1 MTTVSD
7 IAKWLEMIAPP
18 QLSADWDNTGLLLG
32 DASADV
38 QRVMTCLTL
47 TDVVVAEAVETR
59 TNLVV
64 SHHPIPFRPIKS
76 ITTAEET
83 GRRLWQLAGN
93 RISVYSP
100 HTRWDSASHGINA
113 QIAHKLD
120 LQNTRPIVPIPIESF
135 AGSQIDVGVGRIGEL
150 TTPLKLAEV
159 VRKTCA
165 AIPYCR
171 PRGVDSG
178 KAIRNIA
185 IVCGSGGSLISSMSE
200 GQCDLF
206 ITGEAT
212 FHQCLDAQS
221 KGIAMLMIGHFAS
234 EKFAMHHLAGM
245 MQTSFPELVVVGS
258 ARETDPVTN
267 W

>member
-7 IAKWLEMIAPP
+7 IAKWLEMIAPG

-32 DASADV
+32 DAEADV
-38 QRVMTCLTL
+38 RTVLTCLTL
-47 TDVVVAEAVETR
+47 TDVVVAEAVETQ

-76 ITTAEET
+76 ITTAEDT
-83 GRRLWQLAGN
+83 GRRLWQLAIN

-100 HTRWDSASHGINA
+100 HTRWDSASDGINA
-113 QIAHKLD
+113 QIAQKLE
-120 LQNTRPIVPIPIESF
+120 LQNVRPIIPIPIE
-135 AGSQIDVGVGRIGEL
+135 GIGDSQVDVGVGRIGEL
-150 TTPLKLAEV
+150 TTPLKLSDV

-178 KAIRNIA
+178 KTIRNIA
-185 IVCGSGGSLISSMSE
+185 IVCGSGGSLISSLRE

-212 FHQCLDAQS
+212 FHQCLEAQS

-234 EKFAMHHLAGM
+234 EKFAMHYLAGM
-245 MQTSFPELVVVGS
+245 MQGAFSELVVFGS
-258 ARETDPVTN
+258 TRETDPVTN